1 MPKPPTQTSIAK
13 LLGIS
18 RATVAEILGGTS
30 AHRYNEATQQRVLEA
45 AKALGYRPNRQARL
59 LAGARSRVIGII
71 KSISTFQRNAE
82 LVLHAGERVSSQG
95 YEVMSS
101 DIFWHGDGLE
111 RAVNVLL
118 DLRVEG
124 IILAHQAAR
133 FSANKQIRRF
143 IDAGIPI
150 VSLGGDPLEGIPYVS
165 PDYFQA
171 GQAVA
176 EHHLQCGYTRLS
188 IVTPQKSA
196 PVAQSRFPIQRAI
209 QGFLAAAA
217 AAGCEDVQIETLP
230 RQSKEPSPE
239 EFPEENSGRC
249 IIRQIIER
257 GAYDNRGVAFFGDF
271 YATGALQYCHEAGV
285 PVPDQIGISG
295 FDGGEGGAVTWPPLT
310 SVQHPTRELA
320 HAAVDLLLKIIGNE
334 SEPPPEVLIPCSILP
349 RGSTRLL
356 LS

>member
-13 LLGIS
+13 ALGIS

-59 LAGARSRVIGII
+59 LAGARSRVIGVI

-82 LVLHAGERVSSQG
+82 LVLHAGEQVSRQG

-118 DLRVEG
+118 DLHVEG

-133 FSANKQIRRF
+133 FSANEQIRRL

-171 GQAVA
+171 GQALA
-176 EHHLQCGYTRLS
+176 EHYLQCGYTRLS
-188 IVTPQKSA
+188 IVTQQKSFPA
-196 PVAQSRFPIQRAI
+196 TQSRFPITRAI
-209 QGFLAAAA
+209 QGFFAAAT
-217 AAGCEDVQIETLP
+217 AAGCEDVQKEVLP
-230 RQSKEPSPE
+230 KQPKEAPPEDSPQ
-239 EFPEENSGRC
+239 ENAGHC
-249 IIRQIIER
+249 VIRQIIER
-257 GAYDNRGVAFFGDF
+257 GTHENRGVAFFSDF
-271 YATGALQYCHEAGV
+271 HATGALQYCHQAGV
-285 PVPDQIGISG
+285 QVPGQIGISG
-295 FDGGEGGAVTWPPLT
+295 FDGGEGGALTWPPLT

-320 HAAVDLLLKIIGNE
+320 HAAVDLLLKMIHNE
-334 SEPPPEVLIPCSILP
+334 SEPTPEILIPCRIIP
-349 RGSTRLL
+349 RGSTRPL